1 MAVKQ
6 IVPTEHE
13 EQVQLV
19 SWCMLMADRTGNRE
33 YDMIFAIPNGGAR
46 QKATA
51 GKLKAEGVKPGV
63 PDLMLPVRRGEYA
76 GLFLEMKRRKGG
88 TVSAEQKGWMT
99 ALTAQGY
106 KCLVCRGAD
115 EGKAAIQNYMNMGE
129 GEESHGA
136 GSQGDA
142 EL

>member
-13 EQVQLV
+13 EQVQLM

-63 PDLMLPVRRGEYA
+63 PDLMLPVQRGEYA

-88 TVSAEQKGWMT
+88 TVSAEQKSWMT

-106 KCLVCRGAD
+106 KCLVCHGA
-115 EGKAAIQNYMNMGE
+115 EEAMAAIQNYMNMGE